1 VHLLL
6 TNLLKASL
14 CVIGVALAWVF
25 CFRLNSFI
33 FSYLEQTQFV
43 NWVFMPAG
51 VRLLSVLLLDEYAV
65 IGLFIGA
72 LITSP
77 AIATSL
83 TESLVIS
90 LISAL
95 NPYIA
100 IHITKRL
107 LKVDDLLKKLGA
119 KELILMGLFSAIF
132 NCLSHHLYFYWEG
145 MKSSWANCATMF
157 VGDLLG
163 ITITLV
169 LFNMSLKF
177 IRKSTL
183 TTTQ

>member
-1 VHLLL
+1 
-6 TNLLKASL
+6 
-14 CVIGVALAWVF
+14 
-25 CFRLNSFI
+25 
-33 FSYLEQTQFV
+33 
-43 NWVFMPAG
+43 MPAG
-51 VRLLSVLLLDEYAV
+51 ERLLSVLLFDEYAV

-100 IHITKRL
+100 IYITKRL

>member
-1 VHLLL
+1 
-6 TNLLKASL
+6 
-14 CVIGVALAWVF
+14 
-25 CFRLNSFI
+25 
-33 FSYLEQTQFV
+33 
-43 NWVFMPAG
+43 MPAG
-51 VRLLSVLLLDEYAV
+51 VRLLSVLLFDEYAV

-100 IHITKRL
+100 IYITKRL

-119 KELILMGLFSAIF
+119 KELILMGLFSATF
-132 NCLSHHLYFYWEG
+132 NCLSHHLYFYWDG

-177 IRKSTL
+177 IRKSML

>member
-1 VHLLL
+1 
-6 TNLLKASL
+6 
-14 CVIGVALAWVF
+14 
-25 CFRLNSFI
+25 
-33 FSYLEQTQFV
+33 
-43 NWVFMPAG
+43 MPAG
-51 VRLLSVLLLDEYAV
+51 VRLLSVLLFDEYAV

-132 NCLSHHLYFYWEG
+132 NCLSHHLYFYWDEI
-145 MKSSWANCATMF
+145 KSSWANCATMF

>member
-1 VHLLL
+1 
-6 TNLLKASL
+6 
-14 CVIGVALAWVF
+14 
-25 CFRLNSFI
+25 
-33 FSYLEQTQFV
+33 
-43 NWVFMPAG
+43 MPAG
-51 VRLLSVLLLDEYAV
+51 VSLLSVLLFDEYAV

-132 NCLSHHLYFYWEG
+132 NCLSHHLYFYWGG
-145 MKSSWANCATMF
+145 MESSWANCATMF

>member
-1 VHLLL
+1 
-6 TNLLKASL
+6 
-14 CVIGVALAWVF
+14 
-25 CFRLNSFI
+25 
-33 FSYLEQTQFV
+33 
-43 NWVFMPAG
+43 MPAG
-51 VRLLSVLLLDEYAV
+51 VRLLSVLLFDEYAV

-107 LKVDDLLKKLGA
+107 LKVDDLLKKLRA

-132 NCLSHHLYFYWEG
+132 NCLSHHLYFYWGG
-145 MKSSWANCATMF
+145 MESSWANCATMF

>member
-1 VHLLL
+1 
-6 TNLLKASL
+6 
-14 CVIGVALAWVF
+14 
-25 CFRLNSFI
+25 
-33 FSYLEQTQFV
+33 
-43 NWVFMPAG
+43 MPAG

-77 AIATSL
+77 AIATNL

-132 NCLSHHLYFYWEG
+132 NCLSHHLYFYWGE
-145 MKSSWANCATMF
+145 MESSWANCATMF

>member
-1 VHLLL
+1 
-6 TNLLKASL
+6 
-14 CVIGVALAWVF
+14 
-25 CFRLNSFI
+25 
-33 FSYLEQTQFV
+33 
-43 NWVFMPAG
+43 MPAG
-51 VRLLSVLLLDEYAV
+51 VRLLSVLLFDEYAV

-100 IHITKRL
+100 IYITKRL

-169 LFNMSLKF
+169 LFNMSLKL